1 MNAMFRP
8 GVLGLLLLACLPL
21 QAGQLTVAPL
31 RMHIT
36 QTQPNATFSLSNGSS
51 RDGFYQ
57 LQLFAWEE
65 VDGESRFR
73 QQQDLV
79 VTPPVTMIP
88 GNTDQVV
95 RIIRQQPTVSDKE
108 KSYRLIISEIPDT
121 ESDSGAQLKVLLR
134 LSVPVFVGDD
144 AQQPALSAHWAAD
157 GIRIDNHGTGHA
169 RLSDVQGQGLAS
181 APPLELKPGLA
192 GYALPDR
199 SLLLSLPKGID
210 RSTLRQLHFNVN
222 GQPANLTISGDPT

>member
-79 VTPPVTMIP
+79 VTPPVTLIP
-88 GNTDQVV
+88 ANGQQVV
-95 RIIRQQPTVSDKE
+95 RIVRQRPTDADKE
-108 KSYRLIISEIPDT
+108 LSYRLIISEVPDT
-121 ESDSGAQLKVLLR
+121 ENEAGAKLRVLLR
-134 LSVPVFVGDD
+134 LSVPVFAGDKDQSPVLIATRNENGIVIHNKGD
-144 AQQPALSAHWAAD
+144 A
-157 GIRIDNHGTGHA
+157 HA
-169 RLSDVQGQGLAS
+169 RLSDAHLQTDNGEDILVQRGLV
-181 APPLELKPGLA
+181 
-192 GYALPDR
+192 GYVLPDGQ
-199 SLLLSLPKGID
+199 LSLPLE
-210 RSTLRQLHFNVN
+210 SVTLPTGSALSFKLN
-222 GQPANLTISGDPT
+222 GKPFLLPVEDQP